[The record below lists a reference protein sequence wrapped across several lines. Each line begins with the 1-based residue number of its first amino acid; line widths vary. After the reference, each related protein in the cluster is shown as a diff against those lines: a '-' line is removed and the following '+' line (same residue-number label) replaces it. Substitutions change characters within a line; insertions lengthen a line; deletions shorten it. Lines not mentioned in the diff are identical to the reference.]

1 MTTVLAA
8 LDADASARPVLRTAI
23 AIAPLFDATAT
34 ALHVPEN
41 GASAAENLA
50 RASGVELR
58 TVSGVPIDQIV
69 AATQDPDVAALVLG
83 ARGVHGGPQPAGHTA
98 LDVITRVP
106 KPIVVVPPHAEP
118 PEELALILVPLEGS
132 SESSRALEDTIRL
145 AQRRR
150 LQILVLH
157 VHSPTTVPAFADHE
171 PHATRAWDQE
181 FLTRHIATPHEHV
194 RLLRRVGV
202 PADDIVAVARETTA
216 DLIALAGVRTSVPAT
231 RAWCPRR
238 SRTAASP
245 SCSSPCRERRPRL
258 PSRPAVSR
266 SPREVQR
273 LTPIPGSAREG

>member
-216 DLIALAGVRTSVPAT
+216 DLIVLAWSQNLGPG
-231 RAWCPRR
+231 RARVVSETLAHTTIPVLLLPVLFSHHRSKR
-238 SRTAASP
+238 SRT
-245 SCSSPCRERRPRL
+245 
-258 PSRPAVSR
+258 
-266 SPREVQR
+266 
-273 LTPIPGSAREG
+273 TP